1 MDVTDITAQL
11 DQLDGDIDKLEE
23 ALKPLMSNLND
34 VASKLPLLDKAKLY
48 VLAAYAIESAL
59 FCTITIND
67 SHPHSDYILLTR
79 SLLAALR
86 LKGIDAKQH
95 PVFKELIRTRQYFEK
110 IKKAEEPQA
119 QRTQTVN
126 TQAAIRFI
134 KADLADNQNQDMNT
148 KLKEQLAKERAKAA
162 VNAAKAKSQKRT
174 AEDSAAESSKAEG
187 PGDGSDDEEGEVQ
200 EPERKRAKKS
210 RGKGDKSKSKR
221 DKKKN

>member
-11 DQLDGDIDKLEE
+11 DHLDDDIDKLEQ
-23 ALKPLMSNLND
+23 ALKPLMHNLND

-59 FCTITIND
+59 FCKMTALVYRLCFGSIFINVV
-67 SHPHSDYILLTR
+67 P
-79 SLLAALR
+79 LAALR
-86 LKGIDAKQH
+86 LKGTDAKQH
-95 PVFKELIRTRQYFEK
+95 PVFKELVRTRQYFEK

-162 VNAAKAKSQKRT
+162 VNAAKAKSQKRP
-174 AEDSAAESSKAEG
+174 AEDSAAESAKAES
-187 PGDGSDDEEGEVQ
+187 PGDGSDDEEGEIQ
-200 EPERKRAKKS
+200 EPQRKKTRKS
-210 RGKGDKSKSKR
+210 RGRGDKTKSKK
-221 DKKKN
+221 DKKN